1 MASQTKVRSI
11 SSLASECK
19 KLFQDCVPEGSE
31 ALMAQATVT
40 CLFKDFEAWCF
51 NLGVFAAPTASLD
64 QTLRYSD
71 EIRDAVRQ
79 LFLILRL
86 NLEFIYVNELP
97 KDVSITT
104 PRPTD
109 RGYDYVRR
117 LEGRV
122 EEALEAIAAVLQTL
136 DRLGATIRKY
146 SASSLSSRLKSF
158 SEQENDED
166 YRSLATNIVAFKYP
180 TAPSSLQIQLVEAM
194 ADRRQRL
201 RYIRQHQQKTT
212 PKDPQGSKMRKNH
225 DPDLHNNEPD
235 HSGPDRPSLKIR
247 TAVLRNQGA
256 SQARDSTPSQ
266 DIETTPSTTA
276 WTFRPATS
284 AMERVRRD
292 MSKSV
297 ISSSGASTTRMVGDL
312 NDYPEPPTHD
322 QWSQDPTCPT
332 CWRQLKKSELRGNKW
347 RRHVDTDFEPYICIS
362 EDCRKPLQFFTDLSL
377 WENHMR
383 NKHSANWTQ
392 LVHKPTIWICDYEH
406 DDEEFHDHEA
416 FQEHLHT
423 QHSDLNEAER
433 KAFTT
438 AMERVEARPKHICL
452 FKSETDQLAELAK
465 HIAGHLRC
473 LAFHALD
480 HLDSDQESV
489 SEENTETTSAKERSR
504 SCPPSGLKELN
515 DVSIGFGT
523 DDDLKSVST
532 FDELRTSQDETISD
546 DEASPQIVSILP
558 KFEEDW
564 EGIRERRP
572 TEEETIFHGMMAYSL
587 WDRAYDSL
595 KKTDPRLVD
604 RYEIM
609 LSEELIKDPEDGS
622 KQFINLFRDADIHKR
637 RSLLKKIADSLLEQM
652 RDTFQSNQVTER
664 VTPALDWIIESSMGF
679 PEACLPRIGF
689 FLSIIF
695 LSNVETRGGGDWR
708 GYIILMSRLLWLSEF
723 ERSTRSFSMVPTRD
737 RAKVLVNLE
746 QSFLRLCR
754 KILEL
759 QIRAA
764 VPYGQ
769 FYGLEGL
776 LTECK
781 RLDSEFM
788 DQVSAAGINIEMTP
802 VQNGR
807 QWSAATMLEL
817 ITALGPVDEKVRLWG
832 DSFEIDPRN
841 VKDTIEKARGG
852 RFGSIPCWVLDH
864 QSFLQLQDDPE
875 TRLLWVRGPPATGKT
890 TLLCNMIDHL
900 AAKLK
905 VVPYF
910 FCRATDPNLNNGTA
924 ILRGL
929 LNLFAIARPS
939 LIYRYDLLQKLRD
952 GHMST
957 WESISEL
964 FSTILADPRLRGTIL
979 VVDALDECLTDR
991 DSLLELIK
999 KPSYIKWIVS
1009 SRNSPEI
1016 MEGLS
1021 DASKV
1026 TLELESHED

>member
-1 MASQTKVRSI
+1 MASPTKVRSI

-194 ADRRQRL
+194 TDRRQRL
-201 RYIRQHQQKTT
+201 RYIRHHQQKTT
-212 PKDPQGSKMRKNH
+212 PKDQQGSKVRKDHNLDSSNH
-225 DPDLHNNEPD
+225 EPGG
-235 HSGPDRPSLKIR
+235 SGTDQHTPKTR
-247 TAVLRNQGA
+247 TAVLRNQGV
-256 SQARDSTPSQ
+256 SQPRDNTPSQ
-266 DIETTPSTTA
+266 DTETTPSTTA
-276 WTFRPATS
+276 WTFQPATS

-297 ISSSGASTTRMVGDL
+297 ISSSGASTTRTVGDL
-312 NDYPEPPTHD
+312 NDYPQPPTHE
-322 QWSQDPTCPT
+322 QWSQDPKCPT
-332 CWRQLKKSELRGNKW
+332 CWRQLKESELKGNKW
-347 RRHVDTDFEPYICIS
+347 RFRRHVDTDFEPYVCIS
-362 EDCRKPLQFFTDLSL
+362 EDCRKPLQFFTNLSL

-383 NKHSANWTQ
+383 SKHSTKWTQ
-392 LVHKPTIWICDYEH
+392 LVHKPTIWICDFEH
-406 DDEEFHDHEA
+406 DDEEFGDIES
-416 FQEHLHT
+416 FQEHLHK

-438 AMERVEARPKHICL
+438 AMERVEARAKHICPL
-452 FKSETDQLAELAK
+452 CGYNSTSEQDSPSESTSSVPQKSEMDQLAELAK

-473 LAFHALD
+473 LAFHTLD
-480 HLDSDQESV
+480 HLDSDHESV
-489 SEENTETTSAKERSR
+489 SEEGTETTSAKTRSR
-504 SCPPSGLKELN
+504 PCPPSGLKDLN
-515 DVSIGFGT
+515 DISMSFRT
-523 DDDLKSVST
+523 DDDPKSVST

-546 DEASPQIVSILP
+546 DEASPQIVSTLP

-564 EGIRERRP
+564 EGIRETRP
-572 TEEETIFHGMMAYSL
+572 DEEETIFHGMMAYSL

-595 KKTDPRLVD
+595 KKTDPRLAE

-609 LSEELIKDPEDGS
+609 LSEELIKDPEDDS

-637 RSLLKKIADSLLEQM
+637 RSLLNRIADSLLEQM

-679 PEACLPRIGF
+679 PEACLPRVGF

-708 GYIILMSRLLWLSEF
+708 GYIILISRLLWLSEF
-723 ERSTRSFSMVPTRD
+723 ELSTRSF
-737 RAKVLVNLE
+737 K
-746 QSFLRLCR
+746 
-754 KILEL
+754 
-759 QIRAA
+759 
-764 VPYGQ
+764 
-769 FYGLEGL
+769 
-776 LTECK
+776 
-781 RLDSEFM
+781 
-788 DQVSAAGINIEMTP
+788 
-802 VQNGR
+802 
-807 QWSAATMLEL
+807 
-817 ITALGPVDEKVRLWG
+817 
-832 DSFEIDPRN
+832 
-841 VKDTIEKARGG
+841 
-852 RFGSIPCWVLDH
+852 
-864 QSFLQLQDDPE
+864 
-875 TRLLWVRGPPATGKT
+875 TG
-890 TLLCNMIDHL
+890 
-900 AAKLK
+900 
-905 VVPYF
+905 
-910 FCRATDPNLNNGTA
+910 
-924 ILRGL
+924 
-929 LNLFAIARPS
+929 
-939 LIYRYDLLQKLRD
+939 
-952 GHMST
+952 
-957 WESISEL
+957 
-964 FSTILADPRLRGTIL
+964 
-979 VVDALDECLTDR
+979 
-991 DSLLELIK
+991 
-999 KPSYIKWIVS
+999 
-1009 SRNSPEI
+1009 
-1016 MEGLS
+1016 
-1021 DASKV
+1021 
-1026 TLELESHED
+1026 